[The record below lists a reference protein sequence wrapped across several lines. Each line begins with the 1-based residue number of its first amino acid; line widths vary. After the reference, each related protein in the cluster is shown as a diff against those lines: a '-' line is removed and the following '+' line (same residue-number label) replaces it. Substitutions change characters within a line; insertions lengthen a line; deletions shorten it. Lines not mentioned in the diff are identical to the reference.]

1 MEAGASVD
9 PGGSA
14 ARVASRADALDLL
27 AWGGLLLAVAWFLL
41 IKSYCFRW
49 QVSDENIYY
58 YMAWAAADHGALP
71 YRDFFFAHPP
81 LHLLP
86 GIAVFA
92 PFGFGP
98 FTARCLP
105 IGATVTAA
113 VFLFLIARRHIGRL
127 AAACTAALYL
137 NCFEVLGDSTHWTG
151 INLAVMWM
159 VIGLWALLRGRTA
172 AAGVLFAL
180 AVSTGNYALPAA
192 VMGGLLACLHGR
204 RAGGRYVIGFIVP
217 WLVIQLAGLLLGG
230 RGYVDSV
237 YRYHFIKPAGGGVAL
252 GLFFQVLT
260 TNLLLF
266 VGAALGVVLAELDR
280 FLSRVTGCGEPS
292 EEPASRGIG
301 PGLKGLWRKWRE
313 ELLGDGARGL
323 ARIGG
328 LWALGYVLFIFTL
341 PAVFQFYFLPMFP
354 GLALAAGFAADRV
367 MCHGWR
373 LAVSGGCDRLR
384 RHPQWGKAA
393 RMLGTA
399 VLISFGVYALRVPLQ
414 RLLVPAYV
422 RSVDVPMQWSDSPLP
437 INAFMRWCCWNDV
450 ARAGASY
457 GTLHETLYHESR
469 YFEQAQTLA
478 DYVRRHT
485 GPGQVLFG
493 DSSTAGLVA
502 LLAGRRL
509 AADCADTN
517 VMRFSSGETAADEV
531 IRRIDTPELALV
543 LMQARRAANGAG
555 TLDYAG
561 FAALPAFRRWLDERF
576 EIVFQ
581 VDDRTKGTFVL
592 LGRKP

>member
-1 MEAGASVD
+1 M
-9 PGGSA
+9 
-14 ARVASRADALDLL
+14 
-27 AWGGLLLAVAWFLL
+27 
-41 IKSYCFRW
+41 
-49 QVSDENIYY
+49 
-58 YMAWAAADHGALP
+58 
-71 YRDFFFAHPP
+71 
-81 LHLLP
+81 
-86 GIAVFA
+86 
-92 PFGFGP
+92 
-98 FTARCLP
+98 
-105 IGATVTAA
+105 
-113 VFLFLIARRHIGRL
+113 
-127 AAACTAALYL
+127 
-137 NCFEVLGDSTHWTG
+137 LGDSTHWTG

-180 AVSTGNYALPAA
+180 AVGTGNCALPAA
-192 VMGGLLACLHGR
+192 VMGGLLACLQGR

-217 WLVIQLAGLLLGG
+217 WLAIQLAGLLLGG

-266 VGAALGVVLAELDR
+266 VGAALGVVLAELDH

-292 EEPASRGIG
+292 EPQARIG
-301 PGLKGLWRKWRE
+301 AGLNGLWRKWRE

-328 LWALGYVLFIFTL
+328 LWAVGYVLFIFTL
-341 PAVFQFYFLPMFP
+341 PTVFQFYFLPMFP
-354 GLALAAGFAADRV
+354 GLALAAGFAAERV

-373 LAVSGGCDRLR
+373 LAVSDRRDRRR
-384 RHPQWGKAA
+384 RHPQWGEPQCGEAA
-393 RMLGTA
+393 RVLGTA
-399 VLISFGVYALRVPLQ
+399 VLVSGCVYALRVPLQ
-414 RLLVPAYV
+414 RVLVPAYV
-422 RSVDVPMQWSDSPLP
+422 RGVDVPMQWSDSPLP
-437 INAFMRWCCWNDV
+437 INAFVRWCCWDDV
-450 ARAGASY
+450 ARAGASR

-469 YFEQAQTLA
+469 YFEQAETLA
-478 DYVRRHT
+478 DYLRRHT
-485 GPGQVLFG
+485 SPGQVLFG

-517 VMRFSSGETAADEV
+517 IMRFSSGETAADEV
-531 IRRIDTPELALV
+531 IRRIDNPELSLV
-543 LMQARRAANGAG
+543 LIQARRAAGGAG

-576 EIVFQ
+576 EIVFR